1 MRLKISYVFILFF
14 NFLFISAQSEADDH
28 RAKQEEYFKQI
39 FAQPEEAAKNLRA
52 LLKEEGKVHDTLVAI
67 SWNMMGVYFAVTH
80 QTDSSLYAFNRS
92 LDLFPVDY
100 HRVPGI
106 MANKAIVYKNRGDLD
121 NAFSILNEALVI
133 AKAHNNLQTQST
145 IYGEMASSHRQNKQ
159 LNLAITYLIK
169 SIEILE
175 SLDNVRPSVLASE
188 KQKLANTYL
197 ETQNYDFAKRLF
209 EEVLPVFKRENIMSN
224 YYITLVNYADCLLY
238 ENETEKALEILE
250 EAKAGLEGIGNLDL
264 VSFAAHKMAHAYQ
277 KTGNNQQ
284 AEFYLEKASQMA
296 LEQKSIRTL
305 YVVSEYISFLNDRAR
320 FQEADEL
327 AIQTLN
333 SGLSETAPLDFQIQ
347 FYQKLSEIKKA
358 QDSIETALF
367 YNEKVIVLKDSLQT
381 IYDKSTSLDLQAKYQ
396 NQIQHQENL
405 ILSQKISI
413 QNRNIYILLGL
424 VVLSLFL
431 VFFIL
436 RVNRLKS
443 TLRTIALE
451 KKESEARELEAK
463 FNHQKDLNDIKERTI
478 EKQKNELLA
487 TALEKIELNEKLE
500 NIIQEAESTG
510 DNKLKSQLENLKKH
524 NKYWETLISKFYNLH
539 PEFVKNIKS
548 EFPELTKSEV
558 DFCSLIKMNFSFKE
572 IASILQIS
580 HDSVIS
586 KKYRISK
593 KIKISGDID
602 FYTIINRF

>member
-1 MRLKISYVFILFF
+1 MRFQITYVFLFF
-14 NFLFISAQSEADDH
+14 FAFLFVSAQSEADDH
-28 RAKQEEYFKQI
+28 RAKQEEYFRQI
-39 FAQPEEAAKNLRA
+39 FIQPEEAAKNFRL
-52 LLKEEGKVHDTLVAI
+52 LLKEEGKIHDTLVAI
-67 SWNMMGVYFAVTH
+67 SWNMMGVYFAVTN
-80 QTDSSLYAFNRS
+80 QSDSSLYAFNRS
-92 LDLFPVDY
+92 LSLFPENY

-106 MANKAIVYKNRGDLD
+106 LANKAIVYKNRGDIA
-121 NAFSILNEALVI
+121 NAFVVLNEALI
-133 AKAHNNLQTQST
+133 LAKKHNNLQTQST

-175 SLDNVRPSVLASE
+175 SLDNVKPSVLASE

-209 EEVLPVFKRENIMSN
+209 EEVLPVFKREKAMSN
-224 YYITLVNYADCLLY
+224 YYITLVNYADCLLF
-238 ENETEKALEILE
+238 ENETEKALEVIE
-250 EAKAGLEGIGNLDL
+250 EAKTGLESIGNFDL
-264 VSFAAHKMAHAYQ
+264 VAFAKHKMAKAYL

-284 AEFYLEKASQMA
+284 AENNFKKASQLA
-296 LEQKSIRTL
+296 LEQKSIRAL
-305 YVVSEYISFLNDRAR
+305 YIVSEYISFLNDRNR
-320 FQEADEL
+320 IQEADEIANL
-327 AIQTLN
+327 TLN
-333 SGLSETAPLDFQIQ
+333 LRLSETAPLDFQIQ

-367 YNEKVIVLKDSLQT
+367 YNEKVLVLKDSLQD

-396 NQIQHQENL
+396 NQLQHQENQ
-405 ILSQKISI
+405 ILEQKILI

-424 VVLSLFL
+424 ATLSLFL
-431 VFFIL
+431 AFFIW
-436 RVNRLKS
+436 RVNHLKGRLKS
-443 TLRTIALE
+443 IALAQ
-451 KKESEARELEAK
+451 KESEARELETK
-463 FNHQKDLNDIKERTI
+463 FNYQKDLNELKEKTI
-478 EKQKNELLA
+478 DKQKQELLA

-500 NIIQEAESTG
+500 NIIQKAETTG
-510 DNKLKSQLENLKKH
+510 DNKLKSQLEKLKKQD
-524 NKYWETLISKFYNLH
+524 KYWETLISKFYNLH
-539 PEFVKNIKS
+539 PDFVKNIKA

-593 KIKISGDID
+593 KIKIAGDED
-602 FYTIINRF
+602 FYNIITNF

>member
-1 MRLKISYVFILFF
+1 MRLKISFLLL
-14 NFLFISAQSEADDH
+14 FLFLFLFVSAQSSAEDH

-39 FAQPEEAAKNLRA
+39 FTQPEEAAKNLR
-52 LLKEEGKVHDTLVAI
+52 LLLQMEGEVHDTLVAI
-67 SWNMMGVYFAVTH
+67 SWNMMGVYYAVTH

-92 LDLFPVDY
+92 LNLFPEDY

-106 MANKAIVYKNRGDLD
+106 MSNKAIVYKNRGELD
-121 NAFSILNEALVI
+121 SAFSILNEALLL

-197 ETQNYDFAKRLF
+197 ETKNYDFAKRLF
-209 EEVLPVFKRENIMSN
+209 EEVLPIFKSENSMSN
-224 YYITLVNYADCLLY
+224 YYVTLVNYADCLLY

-250 EAKAGLEGIGNLDL
+250 EAKAGLEGIGNWDL
-264 VSFAAHKMAHAYQ
+264 VSFAAHKMALAYL
-277 KTGNNQQ
+277 KVGNNQK

-305 YVVSEYISFLNDRAR
+305 NVVSEYISFLNDRAR

-347 FYQKLSEIKKA
+347 FYQKLSDIKKA
-358 QDSIETALF
+358 QDSLETALF
-367 YNEKVIVLKDSLQT
+367 YNEKVLVLKDSLQAK
-381 IYDKSTSLDLQAKYQ
+381 YDKSTSLDLQAKYQ
-396 NQIQHQENL
+396 NQLQHQENL
-405 ILSQKISI
+405 ILAQKISI

-424 VVLSLFL
+424 IALSLFL
-431 VFFIL
+431 TFFIW
-436 RVNRLKS
+436 RVNHLKNRLKS
-443 TLRTIALE
+443 IALTQ
-451 KKESEARELEAK
+451 KESEARELETK
-463 FNHQKDLNDIKERTI
+463 FNYQKELNELKEKTI
-478 EKQKNELLA
+478 EKQKHELLA
-487 TALEKIELNEKLE
+487 TALEKIELNNKLE
-500 NIIQEAESTG
+500 SIILKAQNTG
-510 DNKLKSQLENLKKH
+510 DNKLKSQLENFKKQD
-524 NKYWETLISKFYNLH
+524 KYWETLISKFYNLH

-548 EFPELTKSEV
+548 EFPELTKSEI

-572 IASILQIS
+572 IATILQIS

-593 KIKISGDID
+593 KIKISGDND
-602 FYTIINRF
+602 FYTIVNRF